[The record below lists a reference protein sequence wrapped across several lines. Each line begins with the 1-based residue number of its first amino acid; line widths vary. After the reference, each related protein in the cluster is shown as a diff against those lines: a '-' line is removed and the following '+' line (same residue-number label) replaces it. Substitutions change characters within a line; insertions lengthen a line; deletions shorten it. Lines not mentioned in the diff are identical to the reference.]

1 MISKNPLVSIITPC
15 LNGEKYVHRFLDSI
29 LRQTYD
35 NIELIF
41 VNDGSTDKTEEIVL
55 SYDKKFKDKG
65 VVFKY
70 IYQENK
76 GLAGAINTGLAIFSG
91 DYLCWPD
98 SDDYL
103 EDESI
108 EKRVAILEKTP
119 DYAVVTSDAYVRHI
133 DDLNNPVGIIS
144 KHTYNNYSENQFE
157 LLLKGKSIFCA
168 GCHMVR
174 ANKFLEAYPERQ
186 IFEAKR
192 GQNWQMLLPLYYKY
206 KRYFLNEPLYNYMIY
221 HASMSRDDDT
231 EDKKLFRC
239 KEHEEILI
247 NTIQAIDMSEEEKNK
262 YIQLVENNYNRKR
275 LYIAFDHDNQQLIE
289 KQYSLLRKSG
299 SLTMTDKIKFAAG
312 KYRIMRVLLSPLI
325 RQKRKWIAI
334 KGDHR

>member
-70 IYQENK
+70 IYQDNK
-76 GLAGAINTGLAIFSG
+76 GLAGAINAGLKHFSG
-91 DYLCWPD
+91 AYLCWPD

-108 EKRVAILEKTP
+108 ENRVAILEKYT
-119 DYAVVTSDAYVRHI
+119 DYAAVTSDAYIRHI
-133 DDLNNPVGIIS
+133 DDLNKPIGLIS
-144 KHTYNNYSENQFE
+144 TTATNNFSENQFE
-157 LLLKGKSIFCA
+157 LLLKGESIFCN
-168 GCHMVR
+168 GCHMLR
-174 ANKFLEAYPERQ
+174 ANRFLEAYPERK
-186 IFEAKR
+186 IFEARR
-192 GQNWQMLLPLYYKY
+192 GQNWQMLLPVYYKY
-206 KRYFLNEPLYNYMIY
+206 KRYFLNEPLYNYIIY
-221 HASMSRDDDT
+221 HTSMSRGDDT

-239 KEHEEILI
+239 SEHEDILI
-247 NTIQAIDMSEEEKNK
+247 NTISSIDMSEEEKIN
-262 YIQLVENNYNRKR
+262 YIQLIEDNYTRRR
-275 LYIAFDHDNQQLIE
+275 LYIAFDHKNQQLLE
-289 KQYSLLRKSG
+289 TQYNLLRKRNKLAMS
-299 SLTMTDKIKFAAG
+299 DKIKYKIG
-312 KYRIMRVLLSPLI
+312 KYRILSALLHPAI
-325 RQKRKWIAI
+325 KQKRKWSSV
-334 KGDHR
+334 KGDRL